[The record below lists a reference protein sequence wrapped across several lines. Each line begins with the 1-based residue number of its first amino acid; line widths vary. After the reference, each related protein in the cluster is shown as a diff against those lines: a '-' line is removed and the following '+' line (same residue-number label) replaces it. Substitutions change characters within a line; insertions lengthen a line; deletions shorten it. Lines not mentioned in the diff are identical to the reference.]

1 MRNRP
6 PPLRPP
12 IGAAAASGASG
23 EAAAASLSLNNL
35 NSNSHTIWMFET
47 YLFKSKIRSTSLNF
61 HHCDVLVEVDA
72 SS

>member
-1 MRNRP
+1 MATAFGSLFNP
-6 PPLRPP
+6 SSYSLRAC
-12 IGAAAASGASG
+12 GN
-23 EAAAASLSLNNL
+23 LFSLNNL

-61 HHCDVLVEVDA
+61 HHCDALVEVDA